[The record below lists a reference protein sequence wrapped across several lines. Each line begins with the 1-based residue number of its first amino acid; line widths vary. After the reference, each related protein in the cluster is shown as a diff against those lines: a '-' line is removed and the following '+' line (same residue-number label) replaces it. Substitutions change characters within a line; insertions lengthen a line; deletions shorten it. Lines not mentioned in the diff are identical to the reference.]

1 MTESCLPQAEAE
13 PAGGVTSGDGF
24 RSKADLRRG
33 MTIISIGLIATTLG
47 TITSIGEL
55 PLTNVLM
62 SHLGCNAEQVSRFFW
77 MMTVPWAF
85 KPLAGLLS
93 DSIPLCGTRR
103 RHYLLFASTVAG
115 GLWFVLAWVTASY
128 TVMLVAAMMLYAAF
142 MLVST
147 VIGALIVEEGRRSAA
162 TGRLTS
168 LRSVIANISFLV
180 GGPLSGLLAT
190 RFGPTGGLRLAA
202 GLGALIF
209 LSLWIATWIL
219 LREKLAP
226 RVPIG
231 QTLRRA
237 GRNISGLFRH
247 PTLWA
252 AVGCISLVLAIPSF
266 ATLMTFRQRN
276 ELGFSFEQIG
286 YLRLV
291 FGVAGMV
298 GALIFRIMCGKLPLR
313 WTLTIGLV
321 VFSLSNMAYFFYN
334 SMPAAFCIE
343 ALNGLVITLIH
354 APLFDL
360 AARSTPKGS
369 EALGY
374 GLIMAVWSNV
384 AQFAPWF
391 GAALNHHFEITLGG
405 LIWINVVVAMALV
418 AVVRFMPDSIMNR
431 REGEF

>member
-1 MTESCLPQAEAE
+1 MSQPQD
-13 PAGGVTSGDGF
+13 DGSP
-24 RSKADLRRG
+24 SKADLRRG
-33 MTIISIGLIATTLG
+33 MTIISIGLVATTLG
-47 TITSIGEL
+47 TVTSIGEL

-62 SHLGCNAEQVSRFFW
+62 SKLGCNPEQVSRFFW
-77 MMTVPWAF
+77 LMTVPWTL

-103 RHYLLFASTVAG
+103 RHYILAASAVAA
-115 GLWFVLAWVTASY
+115 GLWFVLAWVSASY
-128 TVMLVAAMMLYAAF
+128 LIMLAAAMVLYAAF

-168 LRSVIANISFLV
+168 LRTVIVNISYLV
-180 GGPLSGLLAT
+180 GGPLSGFLAT
-190 RFGPTGGLRLAA
+190 RFGPTGGLKLAA
-202 GLGALIF
+202 GIGALIF
-209 LSLWIATWIL
+209 LALWIASFFL
-219 LREKLAP
+219 LRED
-226 RVPIG
+226 RVPKVPVG
-231 QTLRRA
+231 QTLRNA
-237 GRNISGLFRH
+237 GRNLTGLFKHR
-247 PTLWA
+247 PLWA
-252 AVGCISLVLAIPSF
+252 AVVCISTVLAIPSF
-266 ATLMTFRQRN
+266 ATLMTFKQRN

-291 FGVAGMV
+291 FGVAGML
-298 GALIFRIMCGKLPLR
+298 GALIFRIMCGRLPLR
-313 WTLTIGLV
+313 GTLTVGLV
-321 VFSLSNMAYFFYN
+321 VFSLSNTAYFFYN
-334 SMPAAFCIE
+334 SMTAAFCIE

-391 GAALNHHFEITLGG
+391 GAALNHHFEVSLGA
-405 LIWINVVVAMALV
+405 LIWTNVVVAMSLV
-418 AVVRFMPDSIMNR
+418 ALVRFMPDSIMNR
-431 REGEF
+431 REGEH